1 MSSTDFTI
9 DQSDLEKLNDKDKAE
24 LRQFF
29 SNEEQRTRIQARTL
43 PPPPPPNHPSPES
56 TTTKLTPLSASET
69 HELTAICWKKCI
81 TSTTTSGSTTSGFFR
96 SSSSGNNNALD
107 KNEQTCLAQCVD
119 RFMDANLATMKHL
132 ASLRQQS

>member
-1 MSSTDFTI
+1 MSSSDFTI
-9 DQSDLEKLNDKDKAE
+9 DQADLEKLNDKDKAE

-29 SNEEQRTRIQARTL
+29 SNEEQRARIQAQ
-43 PPPPPPNHPSPES
+43 
-56 TTTKLTPLSASET
+56 T

-81 TSTTTSGSTTSGFFR
+81 SSTSTSASGGGSGGFFR
-96 SSSSGNNNALD
+96 SSSSAAGNNALD